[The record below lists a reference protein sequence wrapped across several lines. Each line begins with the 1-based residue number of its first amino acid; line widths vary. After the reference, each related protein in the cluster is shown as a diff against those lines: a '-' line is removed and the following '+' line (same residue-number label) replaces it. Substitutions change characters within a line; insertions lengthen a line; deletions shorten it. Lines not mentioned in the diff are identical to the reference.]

1 MVKDISYLWNGGDGL
16 VKDLLFF
23 SKTISTNISLEYNI
37 YVSKKAEEII
47 KNVNATMSLEGLP
60 LTDFDIDLISKVID
74 GELTRE
80 EAITIFNRTVG
91 ING

>member
-1 MVKDISYLWNGGDGL
+1 ML
-16 VKDLLFF
+16 
-23 SKTISTNISLEYNI
+23 TIFRYPPFAKKSILINFSLEYNI
-37 YVSKKAEEII
+37 HMSKKAEEVI

>member
-1 MVKDISYLWNGGDGL
+1 M
-16 VKDLLFF
+16 
-23 SKTISTNISLEYNI
+23 T
-37 YVSKKAEEII
+37 KKAEEVI

-60 LTDFDIDLISKVID
+60 LTDFDIDLISKVVD

-80 EAITIFNRTVG
+80 EAITIFNRTIG